1 MGLTNVMMR
10 ESWGNLLIVFQI
22 HLFLTLIWIF
32 LTKYGNRNPIYH
44 SDKFPQICI
53 VETDF
58 RVKWFFDCIWKY
70 NFLSLYDYKFRSELN
85 DILIFIQICFSD
97 LNLIHMLT
105 FRIVSNERKKFII
118 CKLFDMRYF
127 IIW

>member
-58 RVKWFFDCIWKY
+58 RVKWFCDCIWK
-70 NFLSLYDYKFRSELN
+70 NIFLSLYDYKLRSELN
-85 DILIFIQICFSD
+85 DILMFVQICFSD
-97 LNLIHMLT
+97 LNLFHMLT
-105 FRIVSNERKKFII
+105 FRIVSSERKKFII
-118 CKLFDMRYF
+118 CKLFDIRCF